1 MLYLLLKFPLGI
13 ASFIIVV
20 TLVAVTG
27 ALLAAPFYYSSVV
40 INWGAWNVDTLWET
54 SALALIGIPMVLIS
68 LHLMNGMAF
77 LSGRAARVMLGKLG

>member
-1 MLYLLLKFPLGI
+1 MAAKSVLMSPLRD
-13 ASFIIVV
+13 FTMVNTV
-20 TLVAVTG
+20 PVAVTG

-54 SALALIGIPMVLIS
+54 SVLALIGIPMVLIS